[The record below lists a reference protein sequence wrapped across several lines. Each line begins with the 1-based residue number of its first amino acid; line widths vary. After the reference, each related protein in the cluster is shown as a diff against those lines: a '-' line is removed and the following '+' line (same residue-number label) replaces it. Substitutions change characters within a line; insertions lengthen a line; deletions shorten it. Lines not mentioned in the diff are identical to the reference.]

1 MRQSI
6 ADPGLATPTAR
17 PAIATIFRRLPFAL
31 ALTVLAGCASET
43 LFQSN
48 FDSTAI
54 GQPPAP
60 AQATGTANVFGPPG
74 SVVVVGAPGSASGHW
89 LQVSRASLPGNQA
102 PIAGM
107 QGVLS
112 AVRGPGQYSF
122 ICAMFMPTGSGL
134 ATLQFE
140 PAVQPQPGG
149 LFSFLHLDFT
159 TDNKVRIDDND
170 NTKFGSFPRNQPFD
184 VAVSLNTA
192 ASPPTAHISL
202 FGTGTSGSVDYTITA
217 PAQFA
222 QQFGAIRV
230 WMGWPWTGYF
240 DATDLIVTHNTN

>member
-1 MRQSI
+1 MRSDKLWTI
-6 ADPGLATPTAR
+6 IRRGSFAFGLT
-17 PAIATIFRRLPFAL
+17 L
-31 ALTVLAGCASET
+31 LAGCSSET

-48 FDSTAI
+48 FDSTAV
-54 GQPPAP
+54 GQPPAQV
-60 AQATGTANVFGPPG
+60 QAIGTANVFGPDG
-74 SVVVVGAPGSASGHW
+74 SVVVAGAPGQTTGKW
-89 LQVSRASLPGNQA
+89 VQIGRANNQA
-102 PIAGM
+102 DIAGM

-122 ICAMFMPTGSGL
+122 ICAMFIPTGSGL

-159 TDNKVRIDDND
+159 TDNKVRLDDND
-170 NTKFGSFPRNQPFD
+170 ATKFGTFPRNQPFD
-184 VAVSLNTA
+184 VVVSLNTA
-192 ASPPTAHISL
+192 VSPPTAHIAL
-202 FGTGTSGSVDYTITA
+202 FGTGTSGSTDYTIQA

-230 WMGWPWTGYF
+230 WMGYPWTGHF
-240 DATDLIVTHNTN
+240 DATDLIVTHRTN

>member
-1 MRQSI
+1 MTIRLSDI
-6 ADPGLATPTAR
+6 PSGL
-17 PAIATIFRRLPFAL
+17 RRLPLAV

-54 GQPPAP
+54 GQPPA
-60 AQATGTANVFGPPG
+60 AVQATGTANVFGPPG

-170 NTKFGSFPRNQPFD
+170 NTKFGGFPRDQPFD

>member
-1 MRQSI
+1 MTMCRSDAPSRPRCLIRYPLVFDGHNWRASDPTGFPATSIPMTASRPTNHLNWRTAMRQSI

-54 GQPPAP
+54 GQPPA
-60 AQATGTANVFGPPG
+60 AVQATGTANVFGPPG

-107 QGVLS
+107 VGMLS

-134 ATLQFE
+134 ATLSFE
-140 PAVQPQPGG
+140 PVPQHSPAVYIASC
-149 LFSFLHLDFT
+149 FSTSPKT
-159 TDNKVRIDDND
+159 T
-170 NTKFGSFPRNQPFD
+170 GS
-184 VAVSLNTA
+184 
-192 ASPPTAHISL
+192 ASTTLMPPNS
-202 FGTGTSGSVDYTITA
+202 
-217 PAQFA
+217 
-222 QQFGAIRV
+222 
-230 WMGWPWTGYF
+230 
-240 DATDLIVTHNTN
+240 

>member
-1 MRQSI
+1 MTMCRSDAPSRPRCLIRYPLVFDGHNWRASDPTGFPATSIPMTASRPTNHLNWRTAMRQSI

-54 GQPPAP
+54 GQPPA
-60 AQATGTANVFGPPG
+60 AVQATGTANVFGPPG
-74 SVVVVGAPGSASGHW
+74 SVHW

-140 PAVQPQPGG
+140 PAVQP
-149 LFSFLHLDFT
+149 
-159 TDNKVRIDDND
+159 
-170 NTKFGSFPRNQPFD
+170 
-184 VAVSLNTA
+184 
-192 ASPPTAHISL
+192 
-202 FGTGTSGSVDYTITA
+202 
-217 PAQFA
+217 
-222 QQFGAIRV
+222 
-230 WMGWPWTGYF
+230 
-240 DATDLIVTHNTN
+240 